1 MLGPVAGKITEGL
14 IHDRI
19 DTENDCVIS
28 ANERVK
34 MGRFLG
40 EIAKYD

>member
-1 MLGPVAGKITEGL
+1 MLAPVAGKITEGL
-14 IHDRI
+14 IRDRI
-19 DTENDCVIS
+19 NTESDCVIS

-40 EIAKYD
+40 EIAKRD